1 MKEAGGGGVVAAL
14 SPENAQKLERSGY
27 GFSPGALRRS
37 EALGFGPSE
46 TDSGLLV
53 SRRARELTS
62 VVLRCPV
69 CANSV

>member
-1 MKEAGGGGVVAAL
+1 MKEVGAGAAL
-14 SPENAQKLERSGY
+14 SPENAQKLERAGC
-27 GFSPGALRRS
+27 GFFPGALRRS

-53 SRRARELTS
+53 SRRTRELTS
-62 VVLRCPV
+62 VVLRCQV